1 MEEVIYIKDNKEAVP
16 VWWNGS
22 YADEVA
28 DQSCLLPITVM
39 SFHINLSAID
49 HSEMASDINWF
60 SRRFP
65 ALCAKALSVANYDLK
80 FNCHL
85 KKEFL
90 IESLERLVK
99 STSSALSQNK
109 WSIRH
114 CPDRRSFIISLGE
127 LPKLDEIKLHC

>member
-1 MEEVIYIKDNKEAVP
+1 MPDTHKEAAP
-16 VWWNGS
+16 VWWSGS

-49 HSEMASDINWF
+49 RSEMASDINWF
-60 SRRFP
+60 LRRFL

-90 IESLERLVK
+90 VESLERLVK

-127 LPKLDEIKLHC
+127 LPKLDEN